1 MTFVTN
7 IFNLLTEEIA
17 WLYKKRWEIELFFK
31 WIKQNLK
38 IKKFIGHSLK
48 AVMMQI
54 ISAIMTFLMLKLIE
68 KESITSFGLTIIK
81 RRIKHCLS
89 KKINSKKFSWF
100 NFLGG

>member
-1 MTFVTN
+1 
-7 IFNLLTEEIA
+7 
-17 WLYKKRWEIELFFK
+17 
-31 WIKQNLK
+31 
-38 IKKFIGHSLK
+38 
-48 AVMMQI
+48 MMQI

>member
-1 MTFVTN
+1 MV
-7 IFNLLTEEIA
+7 IQ
-17 WLYKKRWEIELFFK
+17 KRWEIELFFK

-68 KESITSFGLTIIK
+68 KESIASFGLTIIK